1 MTTKKKKGIII
12 MIAAVIVV
20 VAAVFVACDKQSVNV
35 TEEQAAKIAF
45 ANLGVSERV
54 AEDVVITPT
63 VKAGQNCYR
72 VEFSIGNVKYSY
84 RINPDDGSI
93 LGLSVNDQAVDSENK
108 PFAPENPQANY
119 IGADRAK
126 EIVFNEVGCSENEA
140 TALEVEF
147 DFDDGKYLY
156 EIQFVYNGKEYE
168 YELVAET
175 GEIYKVEIDDVTVV
189 VPSEE
194 SGSYFTAGQAKE
206 IAFADSGIN
215 EADAVLKKVKFE
227 RDHGTCVYEVEF
239 VVNRT
244 EYEYEINAISGA
256 IIKKEIEGE
265 KETDIPTGDGYV
277 GAETAMNTAIAH
289 SGADATAV
297 TEKNVKL
304 KIENG
309 VYVYEVEFKQGG
321 FEYEYLID
329 AKSGN
334 VVSVEKE
341 LDD

>member
-1 MTTKKKKGIII
+1 MEVTCMKLGEKVSYLKGLMDGLELDQTTKEGKV
-12 MIAAVIVV
+12 IALMADILS
-20 VAAVFVACDKQSVNV
+20 DM
-35 TEEQAAKIAF
+35 
-45 ANLGVSERV
+45 SEYF
-54 AEDVVITPT
+54 EDVQDQIDEI
-63 VKAGQNCYR
+63 
-72 VEFSIGNVKYSY
+72 VEV
-84 RINPDDGSI
+84 
-93 LGLSVNDQAVDSENK
+93 VDSIDDDLCDIEDDLYGD
-108 PFAPENPQANY
+108 EEDEDY
-119 IGADRAK
+119 ADD
-126 EIVFNEVGCSENEA
+126 EDYDFDDEDDEELYEVCCPTCGDSIQLNESM
-140 TALEVEF
+140 LEEGEMTCPNCGEHLEF

-194 SGSYFTAGQAKE
+194 SGSYLTAGQATE

-334 VVSVEKE
+334 VVSVEKA